1 MMSASAE
8 TKPDSSAEQSS
19 ATASKGP
26 DTAAQPIASSEG
38 APANT
43 EQSSYTGTA
52 TSAAANAATT
62 ASNAAAGVK
71 DGIFSMF
78 GGGAKKDKV
87 EEDEA
92 QDRSGSSK
100 AQKDA
105 EGGDEEVPNAHI
117 PHTWS

>member
-1 MMSASAE
+1 MSASVE
-8 TKPDSSAEQSS
+8 TKPDPSVEQTTS
-19 ATASKGP
+19 TASKEP
-26 DTAAQPIASSEG
+26 DTAAQPTSSSEA
-38 APANT
+38 APATT
-43 EQSSYTGTA
+43 EQSTYTGTA
-52 TSAAANAATT
+52 TSAAANAATS

-71 DGIFSMF
+71 DSVFSMF

-105 EGGDEEVPNAHI
+105 EGGDEEVQGAHI
-117 PHTWS
+117 PSA